1 MGFWIAASA
10 DWSSALAA
18 ILRFTTHSSVSVIVI
33 PRFSFRRNLQAWCFW
48 RIPGL
53 QQSLAHKIAAD
64 ALQGW
69 EPARHRRYGPPCVIT
84 LELKIYSQGGGGMG
98 SSKLPP

>member
-18 ILRFTTHSSVSVIVI
+18 ILRFTTHSSVSVMVI

-53 QQSLAHKIAAD
+53 QQSLAHKNCGRRFARLGAGETP
-64 ALQGW
+64 ALRT
-69 EPARHRRYGPPCVIT
+69 ALCHYT
-84 LELKIYSQGGGGMG
+84 
-98 SSKLPP
+98 